1 MNIYDDANL
10 FAKSLRSCPEVLQLR
25 EAGKK
30 ISSNET
36 NKKMLEDFRK
46 IQMAAYTEQMQKG
59 EVSKSTKEKFEK
71 FGVIMGTNPD
81 LSSYIMIEQKFI
93 NWMRSRRYSDNTIGT
108 YSEALVVF
116 KLR

>member
-1 MNIYDDANL
+1 LNIYDDANL

-36 NKKMLEDFRK
+36 SKKMLEDFRK
-46 IQMAAYTEQMQKG
+46 IQMDAYTEQMQKG

-71 FGVIMGTNPD
+71 FGVLMGTNPD
-81 LSSYIMIEQKFI
+81 LSSYIMTEQKFSVMWEDVMKI
-93 NWMRSRRYSDNTIGT
+93 LNDAIGLDLT
-108 YSEALVVF
+108 F
-116 KLR
+116 KENI

>member
-10 FAKSLRSCPEVLQLR
+10 LAKSLKSCPEVLQLR

-36 NKKMLEDFRK
+36 SKKMLEDFRK
-46 IQMAAYTEQMQKG
+46 IQMDAYSEQMQNG
-59 EVSKSTKEKFEK
+59 EVSKNTKEKFEK

-81 LSSYIMIEQKFI
+81 LSSYIMIEQKFSI
-93 NWMRSRRYSDNTIGT
+93 MWEEIMKILNDAIGLDLT
-108 YSEALVVF
+108 F
-116 KLR
+116 KENM